1 MECYLNQ
8 YSTEKIKIYNVR
20 GKNNKK
26 KLNNKELIMLRL
38 KEKDQ
43 SIFLFLKQTVP

>member
-20 GKNNKK
+20 EKIIKDVK
-26 KLNNKELIMLRL
+26 NKELIMLRL

-43 SIFLFLKQTVP
+43 SNFLFLKQTVP